1 MKEKIRI
8 VDTLEERQPYITR
21 KQEEGQT
28 IPLACDNNS
37 LAGAISQRACVY
49 SGARVVL
56 NPVTDAIH
64 LVHGPIGCAGYTW
77 DIRGAKSSGVE
88 TNRTS
93 FSTDMKEID
102 VVFGGE
108 KKLSNAIDELVE
120 LYHPPIIFVYS
131 TCIVGIIGDD
141 LEAVCKA
148 SGQKHNIP
156 VLPVKSE
163 GFKGNKSDGYKAA
176 CDALK
181 QLIINPQTEK
191 EKKGRKKPGI
201 GVNPEVKKPKM
212 NILGD
217 FNVAGDVWLIKPLFE
232 QMGIEVIVSMTGDS
246 TARSISRA
254 SEADLNL
261 VQCSGSM
268 TYLAKWM
275 QKEYGVPY
283 LTVSFF
289 GIEDIS
295 IALRKTAEFF
305 GSEEMKQKAEKILE
319 SEINR
324 IMPEISRI
332 RERIKD
338 KKAAIYMGGPAKAL
352 TLIKG
357 FSELGMEVV
366 IIGTQ
371 TGKKEDYEQ
380 ISYSVRDGTV
390 IVDDANPLELAELLV
405 KQEADLMVA
414 GVKERF
420 IAYKLGVAF
429 CDFNHDRVIEFE
441 GFDGFVN
448 FAREVD
454 ASINSPVWK
463 AVRQRVLK
471 PGIIESDRETIKVEK
486 ETEPEQEIIKK
497 ETKKA
502 IEKAAGKE
510 ISKKQYSGCKSITLK
525 NIASE
530 PEYLYPEPNDAIES
544 QV

>member
-1 MKEKIRI
+1 MKEKAGI

-21 KQEEGQT
+21 KQENGQT
-28 IPLACDNNS
+28 IPLTCDNNS
-37 LAGAISQRACVY
+37 LAGAVSQRACVY

-56 NPVTDAIH
+56 NPVTDAVH

-88 TNRTS
+88 TNRSS

-102 VVFGGE
+102 VIFGGE
-108 KKLSNAIDELVE
+108 KKLSNAIDELVG
-120 LYHPPIIFVYS
+120 LYHPPVIFVYS

-141 LEAVCKA
+141 LEAICKTA
-148 SGQKHNIP
+148 SQNHNIP

-181 QLIINPQTEK
+181 KLIKRPQKEVAG
-191 EKKGRKKPGI
+191 EKK
-201 GVNPEVKKPKM
+201 PEVSPEVRNPKI

-246 TARSISRA
+246 TAKSISRA
-254 SEADLNL
+254 AEADLNL

-275 QKEYGVPY
+275 QKEYEIPY
-283 LTVSFF
+283 MSASFF

-295 IALRKTAEFF
+295 IALRKTAEYF
-305 GSEEMKQKAEKILE
+305 GSKEMKKKVEEILE
-319 SEINR
+319 TETNR
-324 IMPEISRI
+324 IMPEISRV
-332 RERIKD
+332 RERVKG
-338 KKAAIYMGGPAKAL
+338 KRAAIYMGGPAKAL

-357 FSELGMEVV
+357 FAELCMEVV

-371 TGKKEDYEQ
+371 TGQKEDYEQ
-380 ISYSVRDGTV
+380 ISYSVRNGTV

-405 KQEADLMVA
+405 KQKADLMVA

-420 IAYKLGVAF
+420 IAYKLGIAF
-429 CDFNHDRVIEFE
+429 CDFNHDRVVEFE

-463 AVRQRVLK
+463 AVRQRTLK
-471 PGIIESDRETIKVEK
+471 PEAMELKKAAVK
-486 ETEPEQEIIKK
+486 ERISGEPQAKEYKDMEDMAVEPEFLPPHMD
-497 ETKKA
+497 
-502 IEKAAGKE
+502 AAVENQVFGE
-510 ISKKQYSGCKSITLK
+510 
-525 NIASE
+525 ASR
-530 PEYLYPEPNDAIES
+530 
-544 QV
+544 

>member
-1 MKEKIRI
+1 MKGKTGI

-21 KQEEGQT
+21 KQETGQV

-56 NPVTDAIH
+56 NPVTDAVH

-77 DIRGAKSSGVE
+77 DIRGAKSSGIE
-88 TNRTS
+88 TNRSS

-102 VVFGGE
+102 IVFGGE
-108 KKLSNAIDELVE
+108 KKLSGAIDELVGI
-120 LYHPPIIFVYS
+120 YHPPVVFVYS

-141 LEAVCKA
+141 LDSVCKTA
-148 SGQKHNIP
+148 SQKHNIP
-156 VLPVKSE
+156 VLPIKSE

-181 QLIINPQTEK
+181 QLIKRPQ
-191 EKKGRKKPGI
+191 EKKAAEKKPETS
-201 GVNPEVKKPKM
+201 PETRKSRI

-217 FNVAGDVWLIKPLFE
+217 FNVAGDVWLVKPLFE

-246 TARSISRA
+246 TARTISRA
-254 SEADLNL
+254 AEADLNL

-275 QKEYGVPY
+275 QQEYGIPY

-295 IALRKTAEFF
+295 IALRKTAEYF
-305 GSEEMKQKAEKILE
+305 GSEEMKKTAEEILE
-319 SEINR
+319 TETNR
-324 IMPEISRI
+324 IMPEISRV
-332 RERIKD
+332 RERVKG

-357 FSELGMEVV
+357 FAELGMEVV

-405 KQEADLMVA
+405 KQKADLMVA

-429 CDFNHDRVIEFE
+429 CDFNHDRVVEFE

-463 AVRQRVLK
+463 AVRQRTLK
-471 PGIIESDRETIKVEK
+471 PEAVGSERAAIKENIENISEK
-486 ETEPEQEIIKK
+486 PCAKKYKDMHMDPEFLHHNQD
-497 ETKKA
+497 
-502 IEKAAGKE
+502 
-510 ISKKQYSGCKSITLK
+510 
-525 NIASE
+525 
-530 PEYLYPEPNDAIES
+530 DAVES

>member
-1 MKEKIRI
+1 MSEKTGI

-21 KQEEGQT
+21 KQEKGQE

-56 NPVTDAIH
+56 NPVTDAVH

-88 TNRTS
+88 TNRSS

-108 KKLSNAIDELVE
+108 KKLSNAIDELAGI
-120 LYHPPIIFVYS
+120 YRPPVIFVYS

-141 LEAVCKA
+141 LEAVCKTA
-148 SGQKHNIP
+148 SKKHNIP
-156 VLPVKSE
+156 VIPVKSE

-181 QLIINPQTEK
+181 QLIKRPE
-191 EKKGRKKPGI
+191 EKKPEEI
-201 GVNPEVKKPKM
+201 PEVNRPKI

-217 FNVAGDVWLIKPLFE
+217 FNVAGDVWLVKPLFE
-232 QMGIEVIVSMTGDS
+232 KMGIEVIVSMTGDS
-246 TARSISRA
+246 TAESISRA
-254 SEADLNL
+254 SEAELNL

-275 QKEYGVPY
+275 QQEYGIPY
-283 LTVSFF
+283 QTVSFF

-295 IALRKTAEFF
+295 IALRKTAEYF
-305 GSEEMKQKAEKILE
+305 GSEEMKKIAEEILKVE
-319 SEINR
+319 TNR
-324 IMPEISRI
+324 IMPEISRV
-332 RERIKD
+332 RESVKG

-357 FSELGMEVV
+357 FAELGMEVV

-405 KQEADLMVA
+405 KQKADLMVA

-420 IAYKLGVAF
+420 IAYKLGIAF
-429 CDFNHDRVIEFE
+429 CDFNHDRVVEFE

-448 FAREVD
+448 FAKEVD

-463 AVRQRVLK
+463 AVRQRILK
-471 PGIIESDRETIKVEK
+471 PGSMESEKAIVEKQISEKTHVEECKGIALKREFLHSESDATVES
-486 ETEPEQEIIKK
+486 EI
-497 ETKKA
+497 
-502 IEKAAGKE
+502 
-510 ISKKQYSGCKSITLK
+510 
-525 NIASE
+525 
-530 PEYLYPEPNDAIES
+530 
-544 QV
+544 

>member
-1 MKEKIRI
+1 MKEKTGI

-21 KQEEGQT
+21 KQEKGQV

-56 NPVTDAIH
+56 NPVTDAVH

-77 DIRGAKSSGVE
+77 DIRGAKSSGIE
-88 TNRTS
+88 TNRSS

-102 VVFGGE
+102 IVFGGE
-108 KKLSNAIDELVE
+108 KKLSNAIDELVGI
-120 LYHPPIIFVYS
+120 YHPPVVFVYS

-141 LEAVCKA
+141 LDSVCKTA
-148 SGQKHNIP
+148 SQKHNIP

-181 QLIINPQTEK
+181 QLIKSPEEETA
-191 EKKGRKKPGI
+191 EKKSE
-201 GVNPEVKKPKM
+201 VSPEVRKPKI

-217 FNVAGDVWLIKPLFE
+217 FNVAGDVWLVKPLFE

-246 TARSISRA
+246 TARTISRA
-254 SEADLNL
+254 AEADINL

-275 QKEYGVPY
+275 QQEYGIPY

-295 IALRKTAEFF
+295 IALRKTAEYF
-305 GSEEMKQKAEKILE
+305 GSEEMKKIAEEILE
-319 SEINR
+319 TETNR
-324 IMPEISRI
+324 IMPEISRA
-332 RERIKD
+332 RERVKG

-405 KQEADLMVA
+405 KQKADLMVA

-420 IAYKLGVAF
+420 IAYKLGIAF
-429 CDFNHDRVIEFE
+429 CDFNHDRVVEFE

-448 FAREVD
+448 FAKEVD

-463 AVRQRVLK
+463 AVRQRTLK
-471 PGIIESDRETIKVEK
+471 PEGVESKRPAVKENVENISEK
-486 ETEPEQEIIKK
+486 PCAKK
-497 ETKKA
+497 YENMA
-502 IEKAAGKE
+502 VDPDFLHQNQDAAV
-510 ISKKQYSGCKSITLK
+510 
-525 NIASE
+525 
-530 PEYLYPEPNDAIES
+530 ES

>member
-1 MKEKIRI
+1 MKELTGI

-21 KQEEGQT
+21 KQEKGDV

-56 NPVTDAIH
+56 NPVTDAVH

-88 TNRTS
+88 TNRSS

-108 KKLSNAIDELVE
+108 KKLSNAIDELVGI
-120 LYHPPIIFVYS
+120 YHPPVIFVYS

-141 LEAVCKA
+141 LESVCKTA
-148 SGQKHNIP
+148 SKKHNIP
-156 VLPVKSE
+156 VIPVKSE

-181 QLIINPQTEK
+181 QLI
-191 EKKGRKKPGI
+191 KK
-201 GVNPEVKKPKM
+201 PEVKKPDAGPEVNRPKI

-217 FNVAGDVWLIKPLFE
+217 FNVAGDVWLVKPLFE
-232 QMGIEVIVSMTGDS
+232 RMGIEVIVSMTGDS
-246 TARSISRA
+246 TAESISRA
-254 SEADLNL
+254 AEADLNL

-275 QKEYGVPY
+275 QKEYGIPY
-283 LTVSFF
+283 QTISFF

-295 IALRKTAEFF
+295 IALRKTAEYF
-305 GSEEMKQKAEKILE
+305 GSEEMKKIAEEILE
-319 SEINR
+319 TETNR
-324 IMPEISRI
+324 IMPEISRV
-332 RERIKD
+332 RERVKG

-357 FSELGMEVV
+357 FAELGMEVV

-390 IVDDANPLELAELLV
+390 IVDDANPLELADLLV
-405 KQEADLMVA
+405 KQKADLMVA

-429 CDFNHDRVIEFE
+429 CDFNHDRVVEFE

-448 FAREVD
+448 FAKEVD

-463 AVRQRVLK
+463 AVRQRTLEPEFVEPEKATVELGQEKATVEEKTSEKPYVKKCKGAALK
-471 PGIIESDRETIKVEK
+471 PEFLRSRSDVAVESEV
-486 ETEPEQEIIKK
+486 
-497 ETKKA
+497 
-502 IEKAAGKE
+502 
-510 ISKKQYSGCKSITLK
+510 
-525 NIASE
+525 
-530 PEYLYPEPNDAIES
+530 
-544 QV
+544 

>member
-1 MKEKIRI
+1 MKEKSKI

-21 KQEEGQT
+21 KLEQGQG

-56 NPVTDAIH
+56 NPVTDAVH

-88 TNRTS
+88 TNRSS

-120 LYHPPIIFVYS
+120 LYRPPVVFVYS

-141 LEAVCKA
+141 LEAICKA
-148 SGQKHNIP
+148 ASKKHNLP
-156 VLPVKSE
+156 VIPVKSE

-181 QLIINPQTEK
+181 QLINVPQEARTAE
-191 EKKGRKKPGI
+191 R
-201 GVNPEVKKPKM
+201 KPKI

-232 QMGIEVIVSMTGDS
+232 KMGIEVIVSMTGDS
-246 TARSISRA
+246 TAKTISRA
-254 SEADLNL
+254 AEADLNL

-275 QKEYGVPY
+275 QIEYGIPY
-283 LTVSFF
+283 INVSFF
-289 GIEDIS
+289 GIEDLS
-295 IALRKTAEFF
+295 IALRKAAEYFGSQEMKKTAE
-305 GSEEMKQKAEKILE
+305 EILE
-319 SEINR
+319 AETNR
-324 IMPEISRI
+324 IMPEISRV
-332 RERIKD
+332 RERVKG

-390 IVDDANPLELAELLV
+390 IVDDANPLELAELLL
-405 KQEADLMVA
+405 KQKADLMVA

-429 CDFNHDRVIEFE
+429 CDFNHDRVVEFE

-463 AVRQRVLK
+463 AVRQRIL
-471 PGIIESDRETIKVEK
+471 
-486 ETEPEQEIIKK
+486 EPEFTEL
-497 ETKKA
+497 A
-502 IEKAAGKE
+502 GKAAVN
-510 ISKKQYSGCKSITLK
+510 KS
-525 NIASE
+525 AFSE
-530 PEYLYPEPNDAIES
+530 PYENKRRQMVIKPEFMHTKPDTAVES
-544 QV
+544 QT

>member
-1 MKEKIRI
+1 MKEKIGI
-8 VDTLEERQPYITR
+8 VDTLEERKPYITR
-21 KQEEGQT
+21 KQEKGQE

-77 DIRGAKSSGVE
+77 DIRGAKSSGIE

-93 FSTDMKEID
+93 FSTDMKELD

-108 KKLSNAIDELVE
+108 KKLSSAIDELVG
-120 LYHPPIIFVYS
+120 LYHPPVVFVYS

-141 LEAVCKA
+141 LESVCKTA
-148 SGQKHNIP
+148 SQKHNIP
-156 VLPVKSE
+156 VIPIKSE
-163 GFKGNKSDGYKAA
+163 GFKGSKSDGYKAA

-181 QLIINPQTEK
+181 KLI
-191 EKKGRKKPGI
+191 KKP
-201 GVNPEVKKPKM
+201 PEDPTAKKAPRSPETIKPKI

-246 TARSISRA
+246 TAKTISRA
-254 SEADLNL
+254 AEADLNL

-275 QKEYGVPY
+275 QIEYGIPY
-283 LTVSFF
+283 LNASFF

-295 IALRKTAEFF
+295 LALRKTADYF
-305 GSEEMKQKAEKILE
+305 GSEKMKQQAEQILE
-319 SEINR
+319 TEINR
-324 IMPEISRI
+324 IMPEISRV
-332 RERIKD
+332 RERVKG
-338 KKAAIYMGGPAKAL
+338 KRAAIYMGGPAKAL

-357 FSELGMEVV
+357 FAELGMEVV

-405 KQEADLMVA
+405 KQKADLMVA

-420 IAYKLGVAF
+420 IAYKLGIAF
-429 CDFNHDRVIEFE
+429 CDFNHDRVVEFE

-448 FAREVD
+448 FVQEVD
-454 ASINSPVWK
+454 ASISSPVWK
-463 AVRQRVLK
+463 AVRQRALIPEAV
-471 PGIIESDRETIKVEK
+471 
-486 ETEPEQEIIKK
+486 EPENKSGK
-497 ETKKA
+497 
-502 IEKAAGKE
+502 IEKAAVASE
-510 ISKKQYSGCKSITLK
+510 SKKKSVKIKKAVVKEMIPEENHATECKGILLK
-525 NIASE
+525 PKFLHQKSE
-530 PEYLYPEPNDAIES
+530 AAVES

>member
-1 MKEKIRI
+1 MKEKTGI

-21 KQEEGQT
+21 KQEKGQA

-56 NPVTDAIH
+56 NPVTDAVH

-77 DIRGAKSSGVE
+77 DIRGAKSSGIE
-88 TNRTS
+88 TNRSS
-93 FSTDMKEID
+93 FSTDMKELDI
-102 VVFGGE
+102 VFGGE
-108 KKLSNAIDELVE
+108 KKLSNAIDELIG
-120 LYHPPIIFVYS
+120 LYHPPVIFVYS

-141 LEAVCKA
+141 LEAICKTA
-148 SGQKHNIP
+148 SKKHNIP
-156 VLPVKSE
+156 VIPIKSE

-181 QLIINPQTEK
+181 QLIKRPQETA
-191 EKKGRKKPGI
+191 EKKPE
-201 GVNPEVKKPKM
+201 VNPEVKKPKI

-246 TARSISRA
+246 TTRSISRA
-254 SEADLNL
+254 AEADLNL

-268 TYLAKWM
+268 NYLAKWM
-275 QKEYGVPY
+275 QREYGIPY
-283 LTVSFF
+283 LSASFF

-295 IALRKTAEFF
+295 IALRKTAEYFD
-305 GSEEMKQKAEKILE
+305 SEEMKKKAEEILE
-319 SEINR
+319 TETNR
-324 IMPEISRI
+324 IMPEISRV
-332 RERIKD
+332 RERVKG

-357 FSELGMEVV
+357 FAELGMEVV

-405 KQEADLMVA
+405 KQKADLMVA

-429 CDFNHDRVIEFE
+429 CDFNHDRVVEFE

-463 AVRQRVLK
+463 AVRQRTLK
-471 PGIIESDRETIKVEK
+471 PEAVESEREAVE
-486 ETEPEQEIIKK
+486 EVNS
-497 ETKKA
+497 
-502 IEKAAGKE
+502 GKPCV
-510 ISKKQYSGCKSITLK
+510 KQYKDISMGPDFLHPKPDAAVKSQ
-525 NIASE
+525 A
-530 PEYLYPEPNDAIES
+530 
-544 QV
+544 

>member
-1 MKEKIRI
+1 MKEKIWI

-21 KQEEGQT
+21 KQEKGQAV
-28 IPLACDNNS
+28 PLACDNNS

-56 NPVTDAIH
+56 NPVTDAVH
-64 LVHGPIGCAGYTW
+64 LVHGPVGCAGYTW
-77 DIRGAKSSGVE
+77 DIRGAKSSGIE
-88 TNRTS
+88 TNRSS

-102 VVFGGE
+102 VIFGGE
-108 KKLSNAIDELVE
+108 KKLSNAIDELVG
-120 LYHPPIIFVYS
+120 LYNPPVVFVYS

-141 LEAVCKA
+141 LEAVCKTA
-148 SGQKHNIP
+148 STKHNIP
-156 VLPVKSE
+156 VIPVKSE

-181 QLIINPQTEK
+181 QLITRHEEDKSGEK
-191 EKKGRKKPGI
+191 EPIAKIEVRKPRI
-201 GVNPEVKKPKM
+201 

-246 TARSISRA
+246 TAKSISRTA
-254 SEADLNL
+254 EADLNL

-275 QKEYGVPY
+275 QREYGIPY
-283 LTVSFF
+283 LTISFF
-289 GIEDIS
+289 GIEDLS
-295 IALRKTAEFF
+295 FALRKTAEYFD
-305 GSEEMKQKAEKILE
+305 SEEIKKKAE
-319 SEINR
+319 EIIETETNR
-324 IMPEISRI
+324 IMPEISRV
-332 RERIKD
+332 RERVEG

-371 TGKKEDYEQ
+371 TGQKEDYEQ

-405 KQEADLMVA
+405 KQKADLMVA

-420 IAYKLGVAF
+420 IAYKLGIAF
-429 CDFNHDRVIEFE
+429 CDFNHDRVVEFE

-448 FAREVD
+448 FAQEVD
-454 ASINSPVWK
+454 TSINSPVWK
-463 AVRQRVLK
+463 AVRQRTLK
-471 PGIIESDRETIKVEK
+471 TEFVKLVGKDAIKDKIYEEPCTKKHREVVM
-486 ETEPEQEIIKK
+486 EPEFLHPKPDD
-497 ETKKA
+497 A
-502 IEKAAGKE
+502 V
-510 ISKKQYSGCKSITLK
+510 KSE
-525 NIASE
+525 A
-530 PEYLYPEPNDAIES
+530 
-544 QV
+544 

>member
-1 MKEKIRI
+1 MKEKTGI

-21 KQEEGQT
+21 KQEKGQA

-56 NPVTDAIH
+56 NPVTDAVH

-77 DIRGAKSSGVE
+77 DIRGAKSSGIE
-88 TNRTS
+88 TNRSS
-93 FSTDMKEID
+93 FSTDMKELDI
-102 VVFGGE
+102 VFGGE
-108 KKLSNAIDELVE
+108 KKLSNAIDELIG
-120 LYHPPIIFVYS
+120 LYHPPVIFVYS

-141 LEAVCKA
+141 LEAICKTA
-148 SGQKHNIP
+148 SKKHNIP
-156 VLPVKSE
+156 VIPIKSE

-181 QLIINPQTEK
+181 QLIKRPQETAEK
-191 EKKGRKKPGI
+191 ETE
-201 GVNPEVKKPKM
+201 VNPEVRKPKI

-246 TARSISRA
+246 TTRSISRA
-254 SEADLNL
+254 AEADLNL

-268 TYLAKWM
+268 NYLAKWM
-275 QKEYGVPY
+275 QREYGIPY
-283 LTVSFF
+283 LSASFF

-295 IALRKTAEFF
+295 IALRKTAEYF
-305 GSEEMKQKAEKILE
+305 GSEEMKKKTEEILE
-319 SEINR
+319 TETNR
-324 IMPEISRI
+324 IMPEISRV
-332 RERIKD
+332 REKVKG

-357 FSELGMEVV
+357 FAELGMEVV

-405 KQEADLMVA
+405 KQKADLMVA

-429 CDFNHDRVIEFE
+429 CDFNHDRVVEFE

-463 AVRQRVLK
+463 AVRQRTLK
-471 PGIIESDRETIKVEK
+471 PEAVESEREAVE
-486 ETEPEQEIIKK
+486 EVNS
-497 ETKKA
+497 
-502 IEKAAGKE
+502 GKQCV
-510 ISKKQYSGCKSITLK
+510 KQYKDISMGPDFLHPKPDAAVKSQ
-525 NIASE
+525 A
-530 PEYLYPEPNDAIES
+530 
-544 QV
+544 

>member
-8 VDTLEERQPYITR
+8 VDTLEERQPYIT
-21 KQEEGQT
+21 KKEGKGQ
-28 IPLACDNNS
+28 IFPLACDNNS

-88 TNRTS
+88 TNRNS

-108 KKLSNAIDELVE
+108 KKLSNAIDELVG
-120 LYHPPIIFVYS
+120 LYHPPVIFVYS

-141 LEAVCKA
+141 LEAVCKSA
-148 SGQKHNIP
+148 SQKHNIP

-181 QLIINPQTEK
+181 QLIKSPQK
-191 EKKGRKKPGI
+191 EKGEEKSLKTEVR
-201 GVNPEVKKPKM
+201 PEVKRPKI

-217 FNVAGDVWLIKPLFE
+217 FNVAGDVWLIKPLFK
-232 QMGIEVIVSMTGDS
+232 QMGIDVIVSMTGDS
-246 TARSISRA
+246 TARAISRS
-254 SEADLNL
+254 SEAELNL

-275 QKEYGVPY
+275 QREYGIPY

-295 IALRKTAEFF
+295 IALRKTAEYF
-305 GSEEMKQKAEKILE
+305 GSEEMKKKAEEILE
-319 SEINR
+319 NEINR

-332 RERIKD
+332 RERVKG
-338 KKAAIYMGGPAKAL
+338 KRAAIYMGGPAKAL

-405 KQEADLMVA
+405 KQKADLMVA

-441 GFDGFVN
+441 GFDGFLN

-454 ASINSPVWK
+454 ASINSPVWR
-463 AVRQRVLK
+463 AVKQRTLRPETVELEK
-471 PGIIESDRETIKVEK
+471 GLESRSENGVEFEK
-486 ETEPEQEIIKK
+486 EVGFERKRIKRGNR
-497 ETKKA
+497 KA
-502 IEKAAGKE
+502 ILR
-510 ISKKQYSGCKSITLK
+510 KKSAKR
-525 NIASE
+525 SE
-530 PEYLYPEPNDAIES
+530 NVGIGPEYLYPISDKVAENKIEG
-544 QV
+544 QI

>member
-1 MKEKIRI
+1 MTEKTGI
-8 VDTLEERQPYITR
+8 VDTLEERQPYIAR
-21 KQEEGQT
+21 KQEKGQE

-56 NPVTDAIH
+56 NPVTDAVH

-77 DIRGAKSSGVE
+77 DIRGAKSSGIE
-88 TNRTS
+88 TNRSS

-102 VVFGGE
+102 IVFGGE

-120 LYHPPIIFVYS
+120 LYRPPVVFVYS

-141 LEAVCKA
+141 LEAVCKTA
-148 SGQKHNIP
+148 SEKHNIP
-156 VLPVKSE
+156 VLPIKSE

-181 QLIINPQTEK
+181 QLIKRPEDEIAEN
-191 EKKGRKKPGI
+191 KPRI
-201 GVNPEVKKPKM
+201 SPEVRKPKI

-217 FNVAGDVWLIKPLFE
+217 FNVAGDVWLVKPLFE

-246 TARSISRA
+246 TSRSISRA
-254 SEADLNL
+254 AEAELNL

-275 QKEYGVPY
+275 QKEYGIPY
-283 LTVSFF
+283 LNVSFF

-295 IALRKTAEFF
+295 IALRKTAEYF
-305 GSEEMKQKAEKILE
+305 GSEEMKKQAEEILE
-319 SEINR
+319 TETNR
-324 IMPEISRI
+324 IMPEISRV
-332 RERIKD
+332 RERVEG
-338 KKAAIYMGGPAKAL
+338 KKAAIYMGGAAKAL

-380 ISYSVRDGTV
+380 ISYSVRNGTV

-405 KQEADLMVA
+405 KQKADLMVA

-420 IAYKLGVAF
+420 IAYKLGIAF
-429 CDFNHDRVIEFE
+429 CDFNHDRVVEFE
-441 GFDGFVN
+441 GFDGFMN

-463 AVRQRVLK
+463 AVRQQILEPAAEVTKEAEKTETSCSEKHVENEIVRK
-471 PGIIESDRETIKVEK
+471 PGILRMNQDPAV
-486 ETEPEQEIIKK
+486 
-497 ETKKA
+497 
-502 IEKAAGKE
+502 
-510 ISKKQYSGCKSITLK
+510 
-525 NIASE
+525 
-530 PEYLYPEPNDAIES
+530 ES
-544 QV
+544 QA

>member
-1 MKEKIRI
+1 MKENARI
-8 VDTLEERQPYITR
+8 VNTLKERQPYIAR
-21 KQEEGQT
+21 KQSMEEGI
-28 IPLACDNNS
+28 IPLSCDNNS
-37 LAGAISQRACVY
+37 LAGAMSQRACVY

-56 NPVTDAIH
+56 NPVTDAVH
-64 LVHGPIGCAGYTW
+64 LVHGPLGCATYTW

-88 TNRTS
+88 TNRNS
-93 FSTDMKEID
+93 FTTDMKEID

-108 KKLSNAIDELVE
+108 KKLTMAIDELVE
-120 LYHPPIIFVYS
+120 LYRPPVVFVYS

-141 LEAVCKA
+141 LKSVCKTA
-148 SGQKHNIP
+148 SEKHKIP
-156 VLPVKSE
+156 VIPVQSE

-181 QLIINPQTEK
+181 QLIDPGANERRNKVESSTKEEK
-191 EKKGRKKPGI
+191 AE
-201 GVNPEVKKPKM
+201 KKPKI

-217 FNVAGDVWLIKPLFE
+217 FNVAGDVWLVKPLFE
-232 QMGIEVIVSMTGDS
+232 KMGIEVIVSMTGDS
-246 TARSISRA
+246 TAESISRA
-254 SEADLNL
+254 AEADLNL

-275 QKEYGVPY
+275 KEEYSIPFIKA
-283 LTVSFF
+283 SFF
-289 GIEDIS
+289 GIDDIS
-295 IALRKTAEFF
+295 LALRSTAEYF
-305 GSEEMKQKAEKILE
+305 GCEKMEKKAEKILE
-319 SEINR
+319 EETRR

-332 RERIKD
+332 RQRVKG
-338 KKAAIYMGGPAKAL
+338 KKAAIYMGGAAKAL

-357 FSELGMEVV
+357 FAELGMEVV

-390 IVDDANPLELAELLV
+390 IVDDANPLELAELLI
-405 KQEADLMVA
+405 KQGADLMVA

-429 CDFNHDRVIEFE
+429 CDFNHDRVVEFE

-463 AVRQRVLK
+463 AVRQRTLEPAGEKPAYAEKHLPQILK
-471 PGIIESDRETIKVEK
+471 RSEQLETMKTTEQGMSRKPEMLRKTSLQAAQDSGVESPV
-486 ETEPEQEIIKK
+486 
-497 ETKKA
+497 
-502 IEKAAGKE
+502 
-510 ISKKQYSGCKSITLK
+510 
-525 NIASE
+525 
-530 PEYLYPEPNDAIES
+530 
-544 QV
+544 

>member
-1 MKEKIRI
+1 MIEKTGI

-21 KQEEGQT
+21 KQEKGQVV
-28 IPLACDNNS
+28 PLACDNNS

-56 NPVTDAIH
+56 NPVTDAVH

-77 DIRGAKSSGVE
+77 DIRGAKSSGLE
-88 TNRTS
+88 TNRSS

-108 KKLSNAIDELVE
+108 KKLSNAIDELVGI
-120 LYHPPIIFVYS
+120 YHPPVVFVYS

-141 LEAVCKA
+141 LDSVCKTA
-148 SGQKHNIP
+148 SKTHNIP

-181 QLIINPQTEK
+181 KLIKRPQEDGTAKKSLRPTET
-191 EKKGRKKPGI
+191 I
-201 GVNPEVKKPKM
+201 KPKI

-246 TARSISRA
+246 TAKSISRA
-254 SEADLNL
+254 AEADLNL

-268 TYLAKWM
+268 MYLAKWM
-275 QKEYGVPY
+275 QEEFEVPY
-283 LTVSFF
+283 LNVSFF

-295 IALRKTAEFF
+295 LALRKTADYF
-305 GSEEMKQKAEKILE
+305 GSEAMKEKAEKILE
-319 SEINR
+319 TETNR
-324 IMPEISRI
+324 IMPEIVGV
-332 RERIKD
+332 RERVRG

-357 FSELGMEVV
+357 FSELEMEVV

-405 KQEADLMVA
+405 KQKADLMVA

-429 CDFNHDRVIEFE
+429 CDFNHDRVVEFE

-448 FAREVD
+448 FAKEVD

-463 AVRQRVLK
+463 AVRQRILK
-471 PGIIESDRETIKVEK
+471 PEAIESKKKLEK
-486 ETEPEQEIIKK
+486 KSERT
-497 ETKKA
+497 
-502 IEKAAGKE
+502 EKAAVKE
-510 ISKKQYSGCKSITLK
+510 MAPGEPYAEEYEDIT
-525 NIASE
+525 IE
-530 PEYLYPEPNDAIES
+530 PGIEPGFLNPEPDSAVES
-544 QV
+544 QA

>member
-1 MKEKIRI
+1 MIEKTGI

-21 KQEEGQT
+21 KQEEGQI

-56 NPVTDAIH
+56 NPVTDAVH
-64 LVHGPIGCAGYTW
+64 LVHGPIGCVGYTW

-88 TNRTS
+88 TNRSS

-120 LYHPPIIFVYS
+120 LYHPPVIFVYS

-141 LEAVCKA
+141 LEAVCKTA
-148 SGQKHNIP
+148 SKKHNIP

-181 QLIINPQTEK
+181 QLIKRPENGVVKKELKVKTELNEK
-191 EKKGRKKPGI
+191 EIKDSK
-201 GVNPEVKKPKM
+201 VKKPKI

-246 TARSISRA
+246 TAESISRA
-254 SEADLNL
+254 AEADLNL

-275 QKEYGVPY
+275 QQEYGIPY
-283 LTVSFF
+283 QTISFF

-295 IALRKTAEFF
+295 IALRKTAEYF
-305 GSEEMKQKAEKILE
+305 GSEEMKKTAEETLE
-319 SEINR
+319 AETNR
-324 IMPEISRI
+324 IMPEISHV
-332 RERIKD
+332 RERVKG

-357 FSELGMEVV
+357 FAELGMEVV

-390 IVDDANPLELAELLV
+390 IVDDANPLELADLLV
-405 KQEADLMVA
+405 KQKADLMVA

-429 CDFNHDRVIEFE
+429 CDFNHDRVLEFE

-448 FAREVD
+448 FAKEVD

-463 AVRQRVLK
+463 AVRQRILK
-471 PGIIESDRETIKVEK
+471 PEFA
-486 ETEPEQEIIKK
+486 EP
-497 ETKKA
+497 
-502 IEKAAGKE
+502 EKAALEEE
-510 ISKKQYSGCKSITLK
+510 ISEKPYVEKCKSMALK
-525 NIASE
+525 
-530 PEYLYPEPNDAIES
+530 PEFLNSRSDAAAES

>member
-1 MKEKIRI
+1 MKELAGI

-21 KQEEGQT
+21 KQERGQE

-56 NPVTDAIH
+56 NPVTDAVH

-88 TNRTS
+88 TNRSS

-108 KKLSNAIDELVE
+108 KKLSKAIDELVDI
-120 LYHPPIIFVYS
+120 YRPPVVFVYS

-141 LEAVCKA
+141 LESVCKTA
-148 SGQKHNIP
+148 SKKHNIP
-156 VLPVKSE
+156 VIPVKSE

-181 QLIINPQTEK
+181 KLIKRPEK
-191 EKKGRKKPGI
+191 GAAEKKPEES
-201 GVNPEVKKPKM
+201 PEVNRPKI

-217 FNVAGDVWLIKPLFE
+217 FNVAGDVWLVKPLFE
-232 QMGIEVIVSMTGDS
+232 KMGIEVIVSMTGDS
-246 TARSISRA
+246 TAESISRA
-254 SEADLNL
+254 AEADLNL

-275 QKEYGVPY
+275 QQEYGIPY
-283 LTVSFF
+283 QTISFF
-289 GIEDIS
+289 GMEDIS
-295 IALRKTAEFF
+295 IALRKTAEYF
-305 GSEEMKQKAEKILE
+305 GSEEMKKKAEKILE
-319 SEINR
+319 TEINR
-324 IMPEISRI
+324 IMPEISRV
-332 RERIKD
+332 RERVKG

-357 FSELGMEVV
+357 FAELGMEVV

-390 IVDDANPLELAELLV
+390 IVDDANPLELADLLV
-405 KQEADLMVA
+405 KQKADLMVA

-429 CDFNHDRVIEFE
+429 CDFNHDRVVEFE

-448 FAREVD
+448 FAKEVD

-463 AVRQRVLK
+463 AVRQRTLK
-471 PGIIESDRETIKVEK
+471 PECA
-486 ETEPEQEIIKK
+486 EP
-497 ETKKA
+497 
-502 IEKAAGKE
+502 EKAAVEEE
-510 ISKKQYSGCKSITLK
+510 ISEKPYAKKCKNMALK
-525 NIASE
+525 
-530 PEYLYPEPNDAIES
+530 PEFLNSRSDAAVES

>member
-1 MKEKIRI
+1 MDEKTGI
-8 VDTLEERQPYITR
+8 VDTLEERQPYIAR
-21 KQEEGQT
+21 KQEKEQI

-56 NPVTDAIH
+56 NPVTDAVH

-77 DIRGAKSSGVE
+77 DIRGAKSSGIE
-88 TNRTS
+88 TNRSS

-108 KKLSNAIDELVE
+108 KKLSNAIDELVG
-120 LYHPPIIFVYS
+120 LYHPPVIFVYS

-141 LEAVCKA
+141 LEAVCKTA
-148 SGQKHNIP
+148 SQKHNIP

-181 QLIINPQTEK
+181 KLIKRPLGEK
-191 EKKGRKKPGI
+191 EVPEKKPEL
-201 GVNPEVKKPKM
+201 NPEVRKPKI

-217 FNVAGDVWLIKPLFE
+217 FNVAGDVWLVKPLFE

-246 TARSISRA
+246 TAKSISRA
-254 SEADLNL
+254 AEAELNL

-275 QKEYGVPY
+275 QKEYGIPY
-283 LTVSFF
+283 ISASFF

-295 IALRKTAEFF
+295 LALRRTAEYF
-305 GSEEMKQKAEKILE
+305 GSEEMKKKAEEILKTE
-319 SEINR
+319 TNR
-324 IMPEISRI
+324 IMPEISRV
-332 RERIKD
+332 RERVKG

-357 FSELGMEVV
+357 FAELGMEVV

-390 IVDDANPLELAELLV
+390 IVDDANPLELAELLI
-405 KQEADLMVA
+405 KQKADLMVA

-429 CDFNHDRVIEFE
+429 CDFNHDRVVEFE

-463 AVRQRVLK
+463 AVRQRILRPEAVESENMVSEEK
-471 PGIIESDRETIKVEK
+471 PVKAAAKEKLSEESR
-486 ETEPEQEIIKK
+486 KK
-497 ETKKA
+497 EYENMVKGM
-502 IEKAAGKE
+502 ILRPEFL
-510 ISKKQYSGCKSITLK
+510 QPKSDT
-525 NIASE
+525 
-530 PEYLYPEPNDAIES
+530 PVES